1 MGHPDSRLGPDD
13 PGGNTPGQLH
23 RRWCHVLRPGR
34 WRHLS
39 ERRGFRRRCQPFEGW
54 HIHHHVQLQ
63 GLCQQ
68 CRARRHAHG
77 GLAQTSCPKCTIA
90 GTGAVTNSHNIVHE
104 ASFPYTDPGASC
116 SDVIDGDVS
125 TLCFTS
131 YAKCASGTSC
141 QQGKNTDDTL
151 PTVTLGADEAG
162 LTAGQWLT
170 GASGNPYGFCDSN
183 VAADHSTC
191 NAITTLNT
199 CWNTAGCRVNVN
211 TACDSQDLINVGGTP
226 TDTAGYKG
234 AELGTYVITYR
245 AKNTVGLYNDGAN
258 CRGGAQYYSRTVTV
272 LDTLKPVITLKY
284 NGNTVAQGTPGN
296 EGSADETKDFTN
308 GYHGAELSGSN
319 PNRGSLSTGSHYNDV
334 NFGDFGSGV
343 SHHDGASGGL
353 TLTGHP
359 AGPLMSEDSTSS
371 VNGWVVGAIASAVA
385 GLALLGYSTRRTAVA
400 TSVPV

>member
-77 GLAQTSCPKCTIA
+77 GRRADVMPQ
-90 GTGAVTNSHNIVHE
+90 VHNCRHR
-104 ASFPYTDPGASC
+104 C

-151 PTVTLGADEAG
+151 PTVTLDADEAG

-199 CWNTAGCRVNVN
+199 CWTTAGCRVNVN

-245 AKNTVGLYNDGAN
+245 AKDTVGLYNDGAN

-284 NGNTVAQGTPGN
+284 NG
-296 EGSADETKDFTN
+296 
-308 GYHGAELSGSN
+308 
-319 PNRGSLSTGSHYNDV
+319 
-334 NFGDFGSGV
+334 
-343 SHHDGASGGL
+343 
-353 TLTGHP
+353 
-359 AGPLMSEDSTSS
+359 
-371 VNGWVVGAIASAVA
+371 
-385 GLALLGYSTRRTAVA
+385 
-400 TSVPV
+400 